1 MQRVG
6 GSRQNE
12 ISYFLI
18 AQQEQKKIQTFFHNF
33 STLKKVILSCPTI
46 F

>member
-18 AQQEQKKIQTFFHNF
+18 AQQEQKKIQTFFHNIF
-33 STLKKVILSCPTI
+33 TLEKLCFKKSILI
-46 F
+46 